1 MGGPSKGVASLRL
14 LPRRL
19 RVARLRLKEIALVL
33 LAAMCAAVGNS
44 HDSNQVSM
52 ISQRCNALF
61 LSIPSHS
68 VEFRTGGAHPGAP
81 DLIRASTLLFRV
93 SLLGRRLHWLRRA
106 RRESVQLRSALTTN
120 PRRRVKH
127 LPHDV
132 ASGRR
137 QPCGGFR

>member
-61 LSIPSHS
+61 LSIPFRGIPHRRGTPGGTRSHQS
-68 VEFRTGGAHPGAP
+68 LYAAVSRVTSWQAPSLAAARTTGECAIEIGV
-81 DLIRASTLLFRV
+81 DNKSTSARQTP
-93 SLLGRRLHWLRRA
+93 SA
-106 RRESVQLRSALTTN
+106 RRR
-120 PRRRVKH
+120 
-127 LPHDV
+127 
-132 ASGRR
+132 
-137 QPCGGFR
+137 FR

>member
-19 RVARLRLKEIALVL
+19 REARLRLKQIALVL

-68 VEFRTGGAHPGAP
+68 VEFRTGGAPRGHPISSEPLRCCFACHFLAGAFTGCGAH
-81 DLIRASTLLFRV
+81 DGRV
-93 SLLGRRLHWLRRA
+93 C
-106 RRESVQLRSALTTN
+106 N
-120 PRRRVKH
+120 
-127 LPHDV
+127 
-132 ASGRR
+132 
-137 QPCGGFR
+137 